1 MSVYALPAA
10 LALAINLTLCL
21 IVFFNGPKGVVSRV
35 FTLMILSFVGWNA
48 GELIMINS
56 DIHSMALVGVKII
69 FAGVFL
75 FPVFFLHFSYVF
87 PEKLTHFFDGWRS
100 AILYAGPVAL
110 LVPFILLLQVDIG
123 RVLKIGSIFYY
134 VFKFKGPLES
144 HVLALALGLVGL
156 GYFSWGVVNFI
167 VSYRQTK
174 IARRRLQ
181 ILYLLVGIISMFVI
195 GLVLHAANYLFD
207 LGYSFFFVASLYS
220 LLISFFFA
228 LAIVRYRLVDIHFI
242 IRGGILY
249 SLLSGLVLV
258 IYVLFIKNVCDIL
271 AKKFETTSLLLE
283 SSFVLVLVFLLRPL
297 ERKVEEFI
305 DRFFY
310 RERYQFRLKFFEF
323 TRMLPNLLDL
333 PALLEA
339 AVNFISRAL
348 SADQVG
354 IWILEAE
361 ADAYRLRS
369 QKGLPWE
376 KSFARES
383 PLVGYLQI
391 SERAVEL
398 EFVKNIG
405 LLQPEVREIIAGNSS
420 LLVPLQ
426 GEESLLGFIL
436 IGGKR
441 GGENFTMREIEALEA
456 LAPAVAMAISRALL
470 FQDLKRKDRQMMQS
484 EKLAALGEMAA
495 SFVHGI
501 RNPLGI
507 ILGSAETLKRRNS
520 APVQSE
526 MIQFIGE
533 ECERINHM
541 LTSFLDFAKPKP
553 PNFQEVDLKE
563 ILEKTVDLISI
574 PAGKQQVRI
583 QREYP
588 NGSVPIFLDP
598 EQIREAL
605 VNLEMNALEAM
616 PTGGTL
622 RVGLS
627 WKESTEVMIR
637 VGDTGAGILPGHES
651 KIFDPFFTTK
661 EQGTGLGL
669 SIVHSVIKNHG
680 GSISV
685 LNNPGGGT
693 TFFLTLPVPKGI
705 MGCFGAVGPVRAGES
720 KILPQRTQ
728 RAEQEKLLEF
738 LPLQQDR
745 REWR

>member
-10 LALAINLTLCL
+10 LAFAINLTLCL
-21 IVFFNGPKGVVSRV
+21 IVIFNNPKGVVNRV
-35 FTLMILSFVGWNA
+35 FTLLILSFVGWNA

-56 DIHSMALVGVKII
+56 DLQSMALVGVKII

-75 FPVFFLHFSYVF
+75 FPIFFVHFSYVF
-87 PEKLTHFFDGWRS
+87 PQKFTHFFDGWRS

-134 VFKFKGPLES
+134 VFTFKGPLES
-144 HVLALALGLVGL
+144 HVLAVVLSLIGL

-167 VSYRQTK
+167 ISYRETR
-174 IARRRLQ
+174 IARQRLQ

-195 GLVLHAANYLFD
+195 GLVLHVANYLFD

-228 LAIVRYRLVDIHFI
+228 LAIVKYRLVDIHFI

-283 SSFVLVLVFLLRPL
+283 STFVLVLVFLLRPL

-310 RERYQFRLKFFEF
+310 RERYLFRLKFFEF
-323 TRMLPNLLDL
+323 TRSLLDLLDL
-333 PALLEA
+333 PTLLEA
-339 AVNFISRAL
+339 TVNFISQAL
-348 SADQVG
+348 IVDQVG
-354 IWILEAE
+354 IWILEGE
-361 ADAYRLRS
+361 SDSYRLFGQR
-369 QKGLPWE
+369 GIPWE
-376 KSFARES
+376 KPFPQDS
-383 PLVGYLQI
+383 PLIVYLRK

-398 EFVKNIG
+398 EYIKNIG
-405 LLQPEVREIIAGNSS
+405 SLQAEVREIIAARSS
-420 LLVPLQ
+420 LIIPLQ
-426 GEESLLGFIL
+426 GEEGLLGFIL
-436 IGGKR
+436 VGDKRDGKK
-441 GGENFTMREIEALEA
+441 FTIMEIEALEA

-470 FQDLKRKDRQMMQS
+470 YQDLKKKDHQMMQS

-507 ILGSAETLKRRNS
+507 ILGSAETLRRRMPE
-520 APVQSE
+520 PVQSE
-526 MIQFIGE
+526 MIQFISE
-533 ECERINHM
+533 ESERINHM
-541 LTSFLDFAKPKP
+541 LTSFLGFAKPKAP
-553 PNFQEVDLKE
+553 TFREVDLKD
-563 ILEKTVDLISI
+563 ILERTMDLITT
-574 PAGKQQVRI
+574 PARNQQVQI
-583 QREYP
+583 QKEYP
-588 NGSVPIFLDP
+588 EGKVLMFLDP

-605 VNLEMNALEAM
+605 VNLEINALEAM
-616 PTGGTL
+616 PRGGRL
-622 RVGLS
+622 RIVLTR
-627 WKESTEVMIR
+627 KENTDVIIR
-637 VGDTGAGILPGHES
+637 ISDTGVGIPSGQES

-669 SIVHSVIKNHG
+669 SIVHSVVKNHG
-680 GSISV
+680 GTISV
-685 LNNPGGGT
+685 MNNDGKGT
-693 TFFLTLPVPKGI
+693 TFILALPLPKGI
-705 MGCFGAVGPVRAGES
+705 MGCFGAVGPVRAG
-720 KILPQRTQ
+720 
-728 RAEQEKLLEF
+728 QE
-738 LPLQQDR
+738 
-745 REWR
+745 

>member
-21 IVFFNGPKGVVSRV
+21 IVIFNNPKGVVNRV

-56 DIHSMALVGVKII
+56 DLQSMALVGVKII

-87 PEKLTHFFDGWRS
+87 PQKFTHFFDGWRS
-100 AILYAGPVAL
+100 AILYVGPVAL

-134 VFKFKGPLES
+134 VFTFKGPLES
-144 HVLALALGLVGL
+144 HLLALVLSLVGL

-174 IARRRLQ
+174 ITRQRLQ

-195 GLVLHAANYLFD
+195 GLVLHLANYLFD

-228 LAIVRYRLVDIHFI
+228 LAIVKYRLVDIHFI

-283 SSFVLVLVFLLRPL
+283 STFVLVLVFLLRPL

-310 RERYQFRLKFFEF
+310 RERYLFRLKFFEF
-323 TRMLPNLLDL
+323 TRTLLNLSDL
-333 PALLEA
+333 PTLLEA
-339 AVNFISRAL
+339 TVNFISQAL
-348 SADQVG
+348 VVDQVG
-354 IWILEAE
+354 IWVLDSESGSF
-361 ADAYRLRS
+361 RLFS
-369 QKGLPWE
+369 QRGVPWE
-376 KSFARES
+376 KLFPQDS
-383 PLVGYLQI
+383 PFIIYLKK

-398 EFVKNIG
+398 EYIKNVG
-405 LLQPEVREIIAGNSS
+405 SLQSEAREIIAAHSS
-420 LLVPLQ
+420 LVIPLQ
-426 GEESLLGFIL
+426 WEEGLLGFIL
-436 IGGKR
+436 VGDKRNGKK
-441 GGENFTMREIEALEA
+441 FTIMEIEALEA
-456 LAPAVAMAISRALL
+456 LAPAAAMAISRALL
-470 FQDLKRKDRQMMQS
+470 YQDLKKKDRQMMQS
-484 EKLAALGEMAA
+484 DKLAALGEMAA

-507 ILGSAETLKRRNS
+507 ILGSAETLKRRMPEE
-520 APVQSE
+520 PVQSE
-526 MIQFIGE
+526 MIQFISE
-533 ECERINHM
+533 ESERINHM
-541 LTSFLDFAKPKP
+541 LTSFLGFAKPQAP
-553 PNFQEVDLKE
+553 IFREVDLKE
-563 ILEKTVDLISI
+563 ILDKTMDLISI
-574 PAGKQQVRI
+574 PARNQQV
-583 QREYP
+583 QVQKEYP
-588 NGSVPIFLDP
+588 EGKVLMFLDP

-616 PTGGTL
+616 PQGGTL
-622 RVGLS
+622 RIVLAG
-627 WKESTEVMIR
+627 KENTDVVIR
-637 VGDTGAGILPGHES
+637 ISDTGEGIPSGQES

-669 SIVHSVIKNHG
+669 SIVHSVVKNHG
-680 GSISV
+680 GTISV
-685 LNNPGGGT
+685 MSNGGEGT
-693 TFFLTLPVPKGI
+693 TFTLTLPLPKGI
-705 MGCFGAVGPVRAGES
+705 MGCFGAVGPVRAGE
-720 KILPQRTQ
+720 K
-728 RAEQEKLLEF
+728 
-738 LPLQQDR
+738 
-745 REWR
+745 